1 MSIPPCMDESTFD
14 QPIDMATRRHR
25 TPIQMQK
32 PLRHAVTDRV
42 GIGYALVDNCSCEE
56 ACEAIVLHAKSG
68 GKPAY
73 VTTANAQHIVLL
85 DQDKRLREIY
95 DRADLVVPDGFSL
108 LLAARFYGRFLQERI
123 AGVDMVQTLCN
134 LAAENDLHVFLM
146 GGLPESAD
154 QAARVLKQR
163 APSLRISTYC
173 PPFGFEKSPE
183 ALEAA
188 ASVIRAAKPD
198 LLFVA
203 LGAPKQEHWIYDHG
217 LQLSVPVS
225 MGVGGSFELIAG
237 VVPRAPVWMQ
247 NFGCEWLYRLYREP
261 RRMWRRYLIGNLE
274 FAAIVIRQRIRR
286 IFLKAFFSFVSRD
299 SFAAEIYEPGL
310 QFRGKLFT
318 NVLSFGSRDMSE
330 SHHSDVWVEP

>member
-1 MSIPPCMDESTFD
+1 MDESTFG
-14 QPIDMATRRHR
+14 QAHPIDEGALRRR
-25 TPIQMQK
+25 SSVQMRR

-42 GIGYALVDNCSCEE
+42 GIGYALVDNCSREE
-56 ACEAIVLHAKSG
+56 ACDAIVSHAKAG
-68 GKPAY
+68 GKPTY
-73 VTTANAQHIVLL
+73 VATANAQHIVLL

-123 AGVDMVQTLCN
+123 TGVDMVQTLCS
-134 LAAENDLHVFLM
+134 LAAEHDLHVFLM

-154 QAARVLKQR
+154 RAARVLKQR
-163 APSLRISTYC
+163 ASSLRISTYC
-173 PPFGFEKSPE
+173 PPFGFEKTPE
-183 ALEAA
+183 GLEEAA
-188 ASVIRAAKPD
+188 SAIRSAKPD

-217 LQLSVPVS
+217 LQLSVPVL

-237 VVPRAPVWMQ
+237 VVRRAPAWMQ

-286 IFLKAFFSFVSRD
+286 ILLQAFFSFVSRD

-310 QFRGKLFT
+310 QFRGKLFA
-318 NVLSFGSRDMSE
+318 NVLSFGSREMGE